1 MNPTSRVLRARIL
14 DSRLNFAYIFSAFHR
29 VAREDTFALKQP
41 FFQKN
46 RYLSLVKIEHTL
58 FTLPLVYG
66 GLVPGLHGA
75 PTVGILL
82 LVLLS
87 PICARTGAFGLHRVN
102 DRGIDNRHPRPGSP
116 EPPTRR
122 GML

>member
-14 DSRLNFAYIFSAFHR
+14 DSRPNFAYIFSAFHR
-29 VAREDTFALKQP
+29 VAREDTFALKQS

-66 GLVPGLHGA
+66 GLGLGLPGA
-75 PTVGILL
+75 PTGGILL
-82 LVLLS
+82 LVLLNAIWAPAAAFVLH
-87 PICARTGAFGLHRVN
+87 PIIDRATGKSK
-102 DRGIDNRHPRPGSP
+102 PRPSP
-116 EPPTRR
+116 PQ
-122 GML
+122 

>member
-14 DSRLNFAYIFSAFHR
+14 DSRPNFAYIFSAFHR
-29 VAREDTFALKQP
+29 VAREDTFALKQS

-66 GLVPGLHGA
+66 GRGPGLHGGPPA
-75 PTVGILL
+75 GILL

-87 PICARTGAFGLHRVN
+87 PIGALAATVALYPRLQR
-102 DRGIDNRHPRPGSP
+102 DIAQRHPPTPSP
-116 EPPTRR
+116 A
-122 GML
+122 